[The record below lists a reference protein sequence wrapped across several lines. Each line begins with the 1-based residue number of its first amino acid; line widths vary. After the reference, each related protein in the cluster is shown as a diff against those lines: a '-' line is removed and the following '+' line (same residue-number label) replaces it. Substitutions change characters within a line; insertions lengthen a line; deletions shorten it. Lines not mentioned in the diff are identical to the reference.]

1 MNKTWKRQVFR
12 HTALYTAILMF
23 SHTGGGGAQAQTQTH
38 KYAIVMNGQKLPEVK
53 WGNGYRNL
61 AQKSN
66 ERQFTHTSGFGIQ
79 KNVTLSFNN
88 TDEVVAQKNGTV
100 VFGAATY
107 LPPYGKV
114 SGFDTAKLTERGK
127 AVDWIRTTHP
137 GLIGYSYENVTCS
150 NNYYNA
156 SSGCPE
162 LSYKTQF
169 TFGNQGL
176 KRKTNG
182 RLDIDEDKSRD
193 GSPIYKLQNY
203 PWLGVSF
210 NLSSESLVKSIK
222 HNKIISSFSE
232 DVTQSNGTNSQYK
245 DKNLVYT
252 TGDYQYKNKY
262 SSRYVGQD
270 EHSAVAFYLNAKL
283 HLLDKKQI
291 QNIAQVSELNFG
303 TLRTLIEPTEEWK
316 KKRTNFFQGGNW
328 TFEDKGEVSVKL
340 KLPEVKAGRCVN
352 KNNPNPNAKAP
363 SPALTAPALWFGPV
377 RNGKVQM
384 YSASVSTYPD
394 SSSSQ
399 IFLQNLSRK
408 DDTSKPGRY
417 SLKPLS
423 MSEIKSKEPNFTGR
437 QTVIRLDSGVQ
448 QIKLQGNEVANFNGN
463 DGKNDTFGIVSEGS
477 FMPDTSEWKKVL
489 LPWTVRASNDDGQFN
504 TFNKEENNGKPKYS
518 QKYRSRD
525 SSKHERNLGDIVN
538 SPIVAVGGYL
548 ATSANDGMVH
558 IFKKGNGV
566 DERNYSLKLSYIPGT
581 MPRQYFD
588 NDTSALKD
596 STLAKELRAFAEK
609 GYVGD
614 RYGVDGG
621 FVLRQVEWKGQNR
634 VFMFGAMGLGGRGAY
649 ALDLTKAENGDP
661 TAVSLFDVKN
671 DKNKGNNSA
680 ELGYTVGTP
689 QIGKTHDGKYA
700 AFLASG
706 YATKTIDSTDN
717 KTALYVYDLES
728 NNGTLIRKIEVPN
741 GKGGLS
747 SPTLVDKDL
756 DGTIDIAYAGD
767 RSGKMY
773 RFDLSSQSPDQWTVR
788 PIFEGT
794 KPITSAPAI
803 SQLKDKRVVIF
814 GTGSD
819 LSEDDVDNTDEQ
831 YIYGIFDDDTAT
843 TGSVNF
849 SGSGGGLLEQHLTQ
863 EDKTLFLTDYKRSD
877 GSGSKGWVVKL
888 KDGQRVTV
896 KPTVVL
902 RTAFVTIHKY
912 TGNDKCGAETA
923 ILGINTADGGKLTK
937 KSARPIVPA
946 ANSKVAQYSGDKKTS
961 SGKSIPIGCMEKDNG
976 IVCPN
981 GYVYDK
987 PVNVRYLDEKK
998 TDDFPV
1004 TADGDAGGSGTF
1016 KEGKK
1021 PARNNRCFSGKGVR
1035 TLLMND
1041 LDSLDITGPMCGM
1054 KRISWREVFY

>member
-1 MNKTWKRQVFR
+1 MNEGNQLEVKRNGQYSTIKDKDR
-12 HTALYTAILMF
+12 EREYT
-23 SHTGGGGAQAQTQTH
+23 HHNHRQGGGS
-38 KYAIVMNGQKLPEVK
+38 V
-53 WGNGYRNL
+53 
-61 AQKSN
+61 
-66 ERQFTHTSGFGIQ
+66 
-79 KNVTLSFNN
+79 SFNN
-88 TDEVVAQKNGTV
+88 SDELVSQQSGTA
-100 VFGAATY
+100 VFGTATY

-114 SGFDTAKLTERGK
+114 SGFDADALKERNN
-127 AVDWIRTTHP
+127 ALNWINTTRP
-137 GLIGYSYENVTCS
+137 GLVGYSYANVICRDTRQCPQLFYETKFAFS
-150 NNYYNA
+150 NKDLVNNA
-156 SSGCPE
+156 
-162 LSYKTQF
+162 
-169 TFGNQGL
+169 
-176 KRKTNG
+176 G
-182 RLDIDEDKSRD
+182 RLDRHPDPSREN
-193 GSPIYKLQNY
+193 SPIYKLKDH

-210 NLSSESLVKSIK
+210 NLGSEGTAKDGKVS
-222 HNKIISSFSE
+222 NKLISSFSE
-232 DVTQSNGTNSQYK
+232 DNNNQTIVS
-245 DKNLVYT
+245 T
-252 TGDYQYKNKY
+252 TRDHPISLGDQQ
-262 SSRYVGQD
+262 R
-270 EHSAVAFYLNAKL
+270 EHTAMAYYLNAKL
-283 HLLDKKQI
+283 HLLDKKGI
-291 QNIAQVSELNFG
+291 KDIAQGKTVDLG
-303 TLRTLIEPTEEWK
+303 TLRPRVETKTNNWGNLLNFWVTWKIEDNGQIP
-316 KKRTNFFQGGNW
+316 
-328 TFEDKGEVSVKL
+328 VKL
-340 KLPEVKAGRCVN
+340 GLPEVKAGRCTN
-352 KNNPNPNAKAP
+352 AAHPNPKAQAL
-363 SPALTAPALWFGPV
+363 SPALTAPALWFGAGQ
-377 RNGKVQM
+377 NGKVQM

-423 MSEIKSKEPNFTGR
+423 TSEIKSKEPSFTGR
-437 QTVIRLDSGVQ
+437 QTIIRLDGGVRE
-448 QIKLQGNEVANFNGN
+448 IKLDKNNEVTGLNGN

-477 FMPDTSEWKKVL
+477 FMPDASEWKKVL
-489 LPWTVRASNDDGQFN
+489 LPWTVRGFADDSKFKE
-504 TFNKEENNGKPKYS
+504 FNKEEKNNDNKPKYS

-525 SSKHERNLGDIVN
+525 NGKHERNLGDIVN
-538 SPIVAVGGYL
+538 SPIVAVGEYL

-558 IFKKGNGV
+558 IFKQSGGDKRSYN
-566 DERNYSLKLSYIPGT
+566 LKLSYIPGT

-596 STLAKELRAFAEK
+596 STLAKELRTFAEK

-621 FVLRQVEWKGQNR
+621 FVLRRITDDQDKQKHF
-634 VFMFGAMGLGGRGAY
+634 FMFGAMGLGGRGAY
-649 ALDLTKAENGDP
+649 ALDLTKADDNDP
-661 TAVSLFDVKN
+661 TKASLFDVKDN
-671 DKNKGNNSA
+671 GNNGNNGNNRV

-689 QIGKTHDGKYA
+689 QIGKTHNGKYA

-706 YATKTIDSTDN
+706 YATKDINNGEN
-717 KTALYVYDLES
+717 KTALYVYDLEN
-728 NNGTLIRKIEVPN
+728 NNGTPIAKIEVKD

-756 DGTIDIAYAGD
+756 DGTVDIAYAGD
-767 RSGKMY
+767 RGGNMY
-773 RFDLSSQSPDQWTVR
+773 RFDLSGNNPNSWTVR
-788 PIFEGT
+788 TIFQGT

-819 LSEDDVDNTDEQ
+819 LSEDDVLSTDEQ
-831 YIYGIFDDDTAT
+831 HIYGIFDNDTN
-843 TGSVNF
+843 TGTAQD
-849 SGSGGGLLEQHLTQ
+849 GLGKGLLEQKLS
-863 EDKTLFLTDYKRSD
+863 EENKTLFLTDYKRSD
-877 GSGSKGWVVKL
+877 GSGDKGWVVKL

-961 SGKSIPIGCMEKDNG
+961 SGKSIPIGCMEKDG
-976 IVCPN
+976 GTVCPN

-998 TDDFPV
+998 TDGFST

-1054 KRISWREVFY
+1054 KRISWREIFY

>member
-1 MNKTWKRQVFR
+1 
-12 HTALYTAILMF
+12 
-23 SHTGGGGAQAQTQTH
+23 
-38 KYAIVMNGQKLPEVK
+38 
-53 WGNGYRNL
+53 
-61 AQKSN
+61 
-66 ERQFTHTSGFGIQ
+66 
-79 KNVTLSFNN
+79 
-88 TDEVVAQKNGTV
+88 
-100 VFGAATY
+100 
-107 LPPYGKV
+107 
-114 SGFDTAKLTERGK
+114 
-127 AVDWIRTTHP
+127 
-137 GLIGYSYENVTCS
+137 
-150 NNYYNA
+150 
-156 SSGCPE
+156 
-162 LSYKTQF
+162 
-169 TFGNQGL
+169 
-176 KRKTNG
+176 
-182 RLDIDEDKSRD
+182 
-193 GSPIYKLQNY
+193 
-203 PWLGVSF
+203 
-210 NLSSESLVKSIK
+210 
-222 HNKIISSFSE
+222 
-232 DVTQSNGTNSQYK
+232 
-245 DKNLVYT
+245 
-252 TGDYQYKNKY
+252 
-262 SSRYVGQD
+262 
-270 EHSAVAFYLNAKL
+270 
-283 HLLDKKQI
+283 
-291 QNIAQVSELNFG
+291 
-303 TLRTLIEPTEEWK
+303 
-316 KKRTNFFQGGNW
+316 
-328 TFEDKGEVSVKL
+328 
-340 KLPEVKAGRCVN
+340 
-352 KNNPNPNAKAP
+352 
-363 SPALTAPALWFGPV
+363 
-377 RNGKVQM
+377 
-384 YSASVSTYPD
+384 
-394 SSSSQ
+394 
-399 IFLQNLSRK
+399 
-408 DDTSKPGRY
+408 
-417 SLKPLS
+417 
-423 MSEIKSKEPNFTGR
+423 
-437 QTVIRLDSGVQ
+437 
-448 QIKLQGNEVANFNGN
+448 
-463 DGKNDTFGIVSEGS
+463 
-477 FMPDTSEWKKVL
+477 
-489 LPWTVRASNDDGQFN
+489 
-504 TFNKEENNGKPKYS
+504 GKPKYS
-518 QKYRSRD
+518 QRYRIRENGNNG
-525 SSKHERNLGDIVN
+525 KRNLGDIVN
-538 SPIVAVGGYL
+538 SPIVAVGEYL

-558 IFKKGNGV
+558 IFKQSGG

-581 MPRQYFD
+581 MPRKDIQ
-588 NDTSALKD
+588 SQD

-621 FVLRQVEWKGQNR
+621 FVLRQVNNLNGQDR
-634 VFMFGAMGLGGRGAY
+634 VFMFGAMGFGGRGAY
-649 ALDLTKAENGDP
+649 ALDLSKADSNDP
-661 TAVSLFDVKN
+661 KNASLFDVKN
-671 DKNKGNNSA
+671 GDSSA

-689 QIGKTHDGKYA
+689 QIGKTHNGKYA

-706 YATKTIDSTDN
+706 YATKKIDDPTN
-717 KTALYVYDLES
+717 KTALYVYDLE

-987 PVNVRYLDEKK
+987 PVNVRY
-998 TDDFPV
+998 
-1004 TADGDAGGSGTF
+1004 
-1016 KEGKK
+1016 
-1021 PARNNRCFSGKGVR
+1021 
-1035 TLLMND
+1035 
-1041 LDSLDITGPMCGM
+1041 
-1054 KRISWREVFY
+1054 